1 MDSTELFSNETKH
14 RHWAVI
20 QAILFS

>member
-20 QAILFS
+20 QAILFL